1 VPTWHPAAA
10 AAARAGIVRA
20 GSKATT
26 TATAASVIAAATA
39 NAVVYPFTSA
49 CAWLLAC
56 AFAVTVEA
64 MAASTARPT
73 APPTCWLVLKMPEA
87 RPWSSGLAA
96 EVAVIVSDDV
106 VLGSASGLDPAEIDD
121 LLIRPSEVPDE
132 ARSFSLRLAAVPR

>member
-1 VPTWHPAAA
+1 
-10 AAARAGIVRA
+10 
-20 GSKATT
+20 
-26 TATAASVIAAATA
+26 VIAAATA